1 MGTIGAILTL
11 WESQTG
17 ALSGAGPRPHRSYGL
32 GDCYKHDDGTFWV
45 YCQANGAL
53 SGDGYVVSVD
63 ESYNAT
69 ELTTAASAFGDRI
82 GICHSQAADGS
93 SLAVTTGQRGW
104 VQVYGASSVRVAAS
118 AAANAQLTSTTTTGE
133 LDDAA
138 GTGTRNIRGLVI
150 NTTQGGSAGLNTTG
164 LLNWPELQ
172 GTNA

>member
-1 MGTIGAILTL
+1 MGTIGAILTE

-17 ALSGAGPRPHRSYGL
+17 PLSGAGPRPHRSYGI

-53 SGDGYVVSVD
+53 SGDGYAVAID
-63 ESYNAT
+63 EDYNAT
-69 ELTTAASAFGDRI
+69 ELTNATSAFGDRI

-93 SLAVTTGQRGW
+93 SAAVASGEQGW
-104 VQVYGASSVRVAAS
+104 VQVYGASSVRVAAN

-138 GTGTRNIRGLVI
+138 GVGTRNIRGIVLG
-150 NTTQGGSAGLNTTG
+150 TAQGGAAGLNANG
-164 LLNWPELQ
+164 FLNWPEQ
-172 GTNA
+172 EGAN